1 MLALPTVYTTKTR
14 EAGGPCFLRMLGRL
28 RGVLA
33 RGSISE
39 TRRDTRKHD
48 MRYVS

>member
-1 MLALPTVYTTKTR
+1 MLALPAVYTTKTR

-39 TRRDTRKHD
+39 TRDTRKHD